1 MVTKA
6 PAINAQTRANE
17 QVLFHP
23 VIRFY
28 AGALARANAKHQSLC
43 KLVLVW
49 LSSFLVSKF
58 GVASVSYS
66 KSAQNQITCQIPTT
80 L

>member
-1 MVTKA
+1 MATKA

-28 AGALARANAKHQSLC
+28 AGALARANVKHQSLC
-43 KLVLVW
+43 KLV
-49 LSSFLVSKF
+49 
-58 GVASVSYS
+58 SV
-66 KSAQNQITCQIPTT
+66 
-80 L
+80 